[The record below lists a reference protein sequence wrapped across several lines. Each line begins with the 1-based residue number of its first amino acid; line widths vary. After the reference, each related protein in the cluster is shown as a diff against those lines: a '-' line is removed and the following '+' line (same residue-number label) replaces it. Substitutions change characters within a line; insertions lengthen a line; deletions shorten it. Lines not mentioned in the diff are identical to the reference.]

1 MSIKYK
7 SHEEY
12 WQDVFPRL
20 QTYLDGETKQD
31 IKDIIFT
38 CLAFYG
44 YLTEDIGQKIR
55 KNQVVNPKLD
65 LFLIFAFDQLRA
77 ALVLYEN
84 LNLSPLA
91 ISARA
96 TFENSVSIHFIT
108 SNADSAKY
116 ADLYHRYK
124 GIVRLKAH
132 RNSLILPSLTEPE
145 INIIKASCPEWFL
158 PDGKLKKNPHWTAI
172 DGMSFEQL
180 VNQVG
185 MKDYYSIYR
194 TTSQFVHAS
203 PITVNMYK
211 GPKGMGAIAL
221 EKRSKEFA
229 LLVCIFSLEI
239 LKDYLL
245 FFDVE
250 FDQGYFLGL
259 MKKLNELSQ

>member
-1 MSIKYK
+1 MSTKHK
-7 SHEEY
+7 NHEEY
-12 WQDVFPRL
+12 WKDVFPRL
-20 QTYLDGETKQD
+20 QTYLHNETKQD

-44 YLTEDIGQKIR
+44 FLTEDIGQKIK
-55 KNQVVNPKLD
+55 KNQAISPKLD
-65 LFLIFAFDQLRA
+65 LFLVFAFDQLRA

-96 TFENSVSIHFIT
+96 TFENSVSIRFIT
-108 SNADSAKY
+108 SNADPDKY
-116 ADLYHRYK
+116 ADRYHRYK
-124 GIVRLKAH
+124 DIVRLKAH
-132 RNSLILPSLTEPE
+132 RNSLILPPLTEQE
-145 INIIKASCPEWFL
+145 VNLIKTNCPEWFL

-180 VNQVG
+180 VNKAD

-211 GPKGMGAIAL
+211 GPKGMGAIAF
-221 EKRSKEFA
+221 EKRAKEFA
-229 LLVCIFSLEI
+229 LIICIFSLET

-245 FFDVE
+245 FFGVE

-259 MKKLNELSQ
+259 LTKLNKLSQ